1 MSRSPGLS
9 LLMLCLLAPLGA
21 RGQTATPP
29 AEALRIPGIHKLWG
43 KPEDMPKAEA
53 TIEDLERCAGEDL
66 ALRQQLASLKTRRAE
81 LDAQRQG
88 FAADEDAVQ
97 RSGKALDTARQAL
110 NDQTSAYERSQQ
122 DKARRR
128 AELGPLTSRPA
139 SSPEEARRVQDLV
152 QRFNNDL
159 RAMDGRRQALLAQ
172 QKSFNQQVG
181 THNAL
186 VNALQE
192 RTTPWDTRRQAW
204 ITDMKATNERAASM
218 HAQCAGERLLVKPDP
233 NPDVLTP
240 R

>member
-110 NDQTSAYERSQQ
+110 ND
-122 DKARRR
+122 
-128 AELGPLTSRPA
+128 LTSRPA